1 VSETSQLIGGVLR
14 TASTKCKQID
24 LAYALRSIAL
34 EGNMATRVLS
44 EAEALEVLTTGKVG
58 RLGCID
64 NDEPY
69 VVPINYLIDEGSI
82 YSHSLPGRKID
93 AMRTHARACLQ
104 VDCIDDDFHW
114 RSAIAFGNFEEI
126 FRPNIRREVL
136 GKLLARFPKLT
147 PVESRIV
154 QDAAAPDSIVFRI
167 TIDRVTGVE
176 EE

>member
-1 VSETSQLIGGVLR
+1 
-14 TASTKCKQID
+14 
-24 LAYALRSIAL
+24 
-34 EGNMATRVLS
+34 MTRVLS
-44 EAEALEVLTTGKVG
+44 DAEATEVIKTGKVG

-69 VVPINYLIDEGSI
+69 VVPINYLLAEGSI

-93 AMRTHARACLQ
+93 AMRAHPRACLQ
-104 VDCIDDDFHW
+104 VDQIVDDFHW

-126 FRPNIRREVL
+126 DRPSERRAIF
-136 GKLLARFPKLT
+136 GKILARFPKLT

-154 QDAAAPDSIVFRI
+154 QDAAAPDSVVFRI
-167 TIDRVTGVE
+167 VVNRITGVE